1 MHTKM
6 SKSTDD
12 YLWLSGI
19 SHFRFCKRQWALIH
33 IEQQWEENALT
44 AEGHIMHE
52 RVHDSGFTEKRGRI
66 ILSRGMPVRSDRLK
80 INGVCDM
87 VELICDDE
95 TGVPIF
101 GRDGLYRINPVEY
114 KHGNDRY
121 DESAAFQLCAQVL
134 CLEEM
139 FVTDIPTAD
148 IYYGRLHAR
157 KTYEMTPEL
166 RKDVEEALAEM
177 NSYMARGYTPKVKPK
192 KECKSCSMYEI
203 CRPDL
208 TKCGSAK
215 EYVKEVLSDE

>member
-12 YLWLSGI
+12 YLLLSGI

-101 GRDGLYRINPVEY
+101 GREGLYRINPVEY

>member
-1 MHTKM
+1 
-6 SKSTDD
+6 
-12 YLWLSGI
+12 
-19 SHFRFCKRQWALIH
+19 
-33 IEQQWEENALT
+33 
-44 AEGHIMHE
+44 MHE

-87 VELICDDE
+87 VELIRDDE

-101 GRDGLYRINPVEY
+101 GREGLYRINPVEY

-177 NSYMARGYTPKVKPK
+177 NSYMARGYTPKVKQK

-208 TKCGSAK
+208 AKCGSAK

>member
-1 MHTKM
+1 M

-12 YLWLSGI
+12 YLLLSGI

-80 INGVCDM
+80 INGSLRHGRAYMRRRD
-87 VELICDDE
+87 
-95 TGVPIF
+95 GVPIF
-101 GRDGLYRINPVEY
+101 GREGLYRINPVEY

>member
-1 MHTKM
+1 M

-19 SHFRFCKRQWALIH
+19 KHFRFCKRRWALIH
-33 IEQQWEENALT
+33 IEQQWSENSLT

-87 VELICDDE
+87 VELICDDD

-101 GRDGLYRINPVEY
+101 GREGLYRINPVEY
-114 KHGNDRY
+114 KRGSPD
-121 DESAAFQLCAQVL
+121 DADTAQLCAQVL

-215 EYVKEVLSDE
+215 EYIKEVLSDE